1 MQWLWQLIKNGLL
14 WAVKNPVILVLIVIL
29 IVYNHFV
36 SGGSVLK
43 NVHVV
48 WTQAI
53 SIWNTLIYLIHF
65 LFTPLGILLD
75 ILSLIGSAA
84 ITIFEVEANFAI
96 FAKKDRP
103 LLRGIRAMFTIADVQ
118 YFILQILVCGIFG
131 LVFLGLAYLI
141 IFPLGLTGLAGS
153 LLLILLVT
161 VGYPTWY
168 MLLAT
173 GSVICASHVD
183 TAQKI
188 EMVCIASRWNNLS
201 RLFVFYLIRIG
212 VETAAVSLA
221 VLVGSYFHVPTVFD
235 LLLVVVIAVMPFAII
250 RTGGFLLKFD
260 IFQDVSWYR
269 EYFADFYCT
278 SSISLKK
285 TD

>member
-1 MQWLWQLIKNGLL
+1 
-14 WAVKNPVILVLIVIL
+14 
-29 IVYNHFV
+29 
-36 SGGSVLK
+36 
-43 NVHVV
+43 
-48 WTQAI
+48 
-53 SIWNTLIYLIHF
+53 
-65 LFTPLGILLD
+65 
-75 ILSLIGSAA
+75 
-84 ITIFEVEANFAI
+84 
-96 FAKKDRP
+96 
-103 LLRGIRAMFTIADVQ
+103 
-118 YFILQILVCGIFG
+118 
-131 LVFLGLAYLI
+131 
-141 IFPLGLTGLAGS
+141 
-153 LLLILLVT
+153 
-161 VGYPTWY
+161 